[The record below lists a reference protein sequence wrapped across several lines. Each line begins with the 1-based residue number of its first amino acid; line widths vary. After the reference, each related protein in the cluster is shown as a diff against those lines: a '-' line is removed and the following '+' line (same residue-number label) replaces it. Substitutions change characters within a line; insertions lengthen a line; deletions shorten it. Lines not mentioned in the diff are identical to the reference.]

1 MLLET
6 DGAERNEGVRRVGRS
21 DTRGPSGG
29 ALPGNYRRT
38 GPPICTVTPSR
49 NRSDCSTLSKSLGTV
64 TRYRPPGS
72 SKGNQ
77 HHRSPRRLREA
88 VQRRGDSSL
97 QSRSAVRRRDDRRRC
112 HHAAP
117 REEHRR
123 LQSFIRLIRASWSRE
138 IPLHFT
144 YVQRDTFRR
153 HGNNTFAGTNAAS
166 SGRRIDGGYTKD
178 RPRRVD
184 RRGESDI

>member
-1 MLLET
+1 VLLET

-38 GPPICTVTPSR
+38 GPRSAQSHLHGIEATVR
-49 NRSDCSTLSKSLGTV
+49 RSQNPLGTV

-97 QSRSAVRRRDDRRRC
+97 QSRNAVRRRDDRRRG